1 MRIDGPRCY
10 SGDLVNLSQGLIS
23 RDIFTQQDIYDDE
36 MERIFARAWLFVG
49 HESQVPNNEDY
60 ILSRMAEES
69 VVFNRD
75 RNGKLHVFLNNCRH
89 RGMRVCRYDK
99 GNSRKFMCP
108 FHAWTY
114 SDQGALIAVPKLDS
128 GYHNELD
135 RTKWGLIEARVYSYR
150 GYVFACW
157 DADTP
162 DFEAYLGDLRF
173 YLDDYCELPDGS
185 YGEWEAFGGIL
196 KWQMPCNWKFG
207 AENFGGDYYH
217 NPSHASVDQVIL
229 SPAGT
234 KGRHT
239 YDDTTKARA
248 AWKLNIAITPEGH
261 TSRGQLFKD
270 DYDYQPSY
278 QEMAVVEDYFRDCY
292 AQRQAKLGEK
302 ARWFGHG
309 GTIFPNVSYSNGVQ
323 SMGTWHP
330 SGSHQTETWRIFLA
344 PKAAPDEVKDVL
356 RHYVIRYQ
364 GPSGLTEQDDMEN
377 WGSSHQGARGT
388 IARRHDYHYGMGQGH
403 EQKGWPVSWLGGEVH
418 ATEDVS
424 EQNQRAYYTR
434 WAADMD
440 RPPTIDRIQPTAKTV
455 AEAAE

>member
-1 MRIDGPRCY
+1 
-10 SGDLVNLSQGLIS
+10 
-23 RDIFTQQDIYDDE
+23 
-36 MERIFARAWLFVG
+36 MERVFARSWLFVG

-60 ILSRMAEES
+60 ILSRTGEES
-69 VVFNRD
+69 VIFNRD

-99 GNSRKFMCP
+99 GNSRKFVCP

-114 SDQGALIAVPKLDS
+114 SDQGELIAVPKLES

-135 RTKWGLIEARVYSYR
+135 RSKWGLIEARVYSYR

-157 DADTP
+157 DAETP

-173 YLDDYCELPDGS
+173 YFDDYCELPDGS

-196 KWQMPCNWKFG
+196 KWRMPCNWKFG
-207 AENFGGDYYH
+207 AENFAGDFYH
-217 NPSHASVDQVIL
+217 NPSHASVDQIIL

-239 YDDTTKARA
+239 YDGVTKQRD

-270 DYDYQPSY
+270 DYDYMPTY

-292 AQRQAKLGEK
+292 AKRQAKLGEK

-330 SGSHQTETWRIFLA
+330 SGPHQTETWRIFLA

-364 GPSGLTEQDDMEN
+364 GPAGLTEQDDMEN

-388 IARRHDYHYGMGQGH
+388 IARRHDFHYGMGQGY
-403 EQKGWPVSWLGGEVH
+403 EQKGWPAEWLGGEVH

-424 EQNQRAYYTR
+424 EQNQRAYFTR

-440 RPPTIDRIQPTAKTV
+440 RPPTVNRIHPPTNS